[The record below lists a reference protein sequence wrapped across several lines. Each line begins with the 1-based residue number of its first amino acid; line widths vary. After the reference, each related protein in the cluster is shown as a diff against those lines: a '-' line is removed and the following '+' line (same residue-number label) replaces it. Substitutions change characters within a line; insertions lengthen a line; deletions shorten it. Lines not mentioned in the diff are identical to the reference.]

1 MGSAAESAEAVARF
15 DGARDGVRRWDFF
28 WADLNFPVGSEQ
40 GGERRP
46 VLVVSN
52 DGFNEASPLVTV
64 LPLTKLEGKQR
75 KVYAHEVLL
84 AREVVDTGFAS
95 IVMPQQIR
103 TISKERLLERITS
116 LQDVEKQEE
125 IVSRL
130 LEHLDI
136 EFEAEAPSGG

>member
-1 MGSAAESAEAVARF
+1 MARF
-15 DGARDGVRRWDFF
+15 DPKNDEVKRWEFY
-28 WADLNFPVGSEQ
+28 WADLNYPVGSEQ

-52 DGFNEASPLVTV
+52 DGFNQASSLVTIV
-64 LPLTKLEGKQR
+64 SLTKLEGKQR

-84 AREVVDTGFAS
+84 SEGVLSTGFNS

-103 TISKERLLERITS
+103 TISKARLLDRIGT
-116 LQDVEKQEE
+116 LHNVDKQEE

-136 EFEAEAPSGG
+136 EFEAEIS